1 MKCLV
6 IIPTYNERD
15 NIEQII
21 FEVLK
26 QSDILDILI
35 VDDNSPDK
43 TYEIV
48 ESMISSSRAFVPLD
62 KECNDDNQCYQAEAE
77 KKNSL
82 AASRLYLIKR
92 DAKLGLGSAYVAGFN
107 FAIENKYDCI
117 IQMDAD
123 FSHDPAEIPN
133 LINEIYHHDL
143 VIGSRYIVGIN
154 VVNWP
159 LFRLILSYFASKY
172 VQFITWMPI
181 KDPTGGF
188 KCIKIS
194 ALKAI
199 NLENILSDGYSF
211 QIEINYR
218 IWLQKL
224 QIKEIPIVFT
234 DRRSGQSKMSKKIV
248 REAIWMVWKLKIYSI
263 FKKL

>member
-6 IIPTYNERD
+6 IIPTYNESE

-26 QSDILDILI
+26 QNDDLDILI
-35 VDDNSPDK
+35 IDDNSPDR

-48 ESMISSSRAFVPLD
+48 ERMMVVETHENASSHSKRI
-62 KECNDDNQCYQAEAE
+62 K
-77 KKNSL
+77 
-82 AASRLYLIKR
+82 LIKR
-92 DAKLGLGSAYVAGFN
+92 QSKQGLGSAYVTGFKY
-107 FAIENKYDCI
+107 AIEHNYDYVL
-117 IQMDAD
+117 QMDAD
-123 FSHDPAEIPN
+123 FSHDPADIPFLLEEIQHN
-133 LINEIYHHDL
+133 HL

-159 LFRLILSYFASKY
+159 LSRLVLSYFASKY

-188 KCIKIS
+188 KCIKVS
-194 ALKAI
+194 AIKSIDLDK
-199 NLENILSDGYSF
+199 ILSDGYSF

-218 IWLQKL
+218 IWLKKFK
-224 QIKEIPIVFT
+224 IKEIPIIFT
-234 DRRSGQSKMSKKIV
+234 ERRFGQSKMSKKIV
-248 REAIWMVWKLKIYSI
+248 REAIWMVWKLRIYSL
-263 FKKL
+263 FGKL